1 VNGKTLTTDK
11 TALGIGIKFF
21 PSFQVAV
28 IELSA
33 VSVAVVDASERAR
46 LTSSEVMR
54 CLSYIFSIPS

>member
-1 VNGKTLTTDK
+1 MLLPAPVSVNGNTCTTD
-11 TALGIGIKFF
+11 TTELGIGIKFF

-46 LTSSEVMR
+46 DT
-54 CLSYIFSIPS
+54 